1 MATRLKKNILKLLKE
16 DEEFRYAVA
25 GLIGLEEILKRLDSH
40 EAELV
45 RLREDMVA
53 GFNRHD
59 EELARLR
66 EETNRLRE
74 DMIAGFRRHD
84 EELARLREET
94 NRLREDM
101 IAGFKRHDEEIA
113 KLREDM
119 IAGFKRHDEEMAK
132 LREDMVTGFKRHD
145 EEIAKL
151 REDMNRGFD
160 LLSRHLT
167 AIGARWGIMA
177 ESAFREGLKGILEKE
192 LGLTVE
198 KWSAFDESGVVH
210 GYPSTVDID
219 ISVRDG
225 VAALIEVKSHLRR
238 SDVAEFSRKIEF
250 YIRKTGRTPDRRLI
264 VTPYADAEALE
275 AAEKLGIEV
284 YTQV

>member
-1 MATRLKKNILKLLKE
+1 
-16 DEEFRYAVA
+16 
-25 GLIGLEEILKRLDSH
+25 
-40 EAELV
+40 
-45 RLREDMVA
+45 MVA
-53 GFNRHD
+53 GFR
-59 EELARLR
+59 
-66 EETNRLRE
+66 
-74 DMIAGFRRHD
+74 
-84 EELARLREET
+84 
-94 NRLREDM
+94 
-101 IAGFKRHDEEIA
+101 RHDEEIA

-119 IAGFKRHDEEMAK
+119 IAGFR
-132 LREDMVTGFKRHD
+132 RHD

-160 LLSRHLT
+160 LLSRHLS

-225 VAALIEVKSHLRR
+225 VEALVEVKSHLRR

-250 YIRKTGRTPDRRLI
+250 YIRKTGRTPGRKLI
-264 VTPYADAEALE
+264 VTPYAEAEALE